1 MPTFDVT
8 GSRAPAATQSP
19 LNITGSATLRP
30 RITHVRAGTTGIPS
44 SEASVQVYGR
54 LSTTAGTGTS
64 VTPGPRNG
72 ISVAGCTALSN
83 LSAEPTYT
91 AGQPKVVLEF
101 NPRLFAQW
109 TAYDLNAAIEG
120 LAVTANGIGF
130 QTQVAGGALTT
141 VDVDVDLNE

>member
-19 LNITGSATLRP
+19 LNLTGSATIRQ
-30 RITHVRAGTTGIPS
+30 RIKHVRAGSTGVPT
-44 SEASVQVYGR
+44 SEASVQVFGR

-72 ISVAGCTALSN
+72 ISAAGSTALSN

-91 AGQPKVVLEF
+91 AGQPKIVLEF

-109 TAYDLNAAIEG
+109 TAYDYGAAVES
-120 LAVTANGIGF
+120 LAVAANGIGF
-130 QTQVAGGALTT
+130 QTQVPGGALTT
-141 VDVDVDLNE
+141 IDIDVDLEE

>member
-19 LNITGSATLRP
+19 LNITGSATLRA
-30 RITHVRAGTTGIPS
+30 RITHVRAATTGIPS
-44 SEASVQVYGR
+44 SEASVQVFGR

-64 VTPGPRNG
+64 VTPSPRNG

-91 AGQPKVVLEF
+91 AGQPKVILEF

-109 TAYDLNAAIEG
+109 TAYDLNAAIES
-120 LAVTANGIGF
+120 LAASANGIGF
-130 QTQVAGGALTT
+130 QTQVPGGALTT